1 MSDFSFLH
9 NNLTNEDIIAIYSLG
24 PNFTNIYYD
33 INIIARIYN
42 IDSYIIELIWNNY
55 IYTEITNNLKKNII

>member
-9 NNLTNEDIIAIYSLG
+9 NYLTNEDIIAIYSLG

-33 INIIARIYN
+33 INIIAIIYN

-55 IYTEITNNLKKNII
+55 LYTEITNNLKKII

>member
-55 IYTEITNNLKKNII
+55 LYTEITDNLKKNII

>member
-55 IYTEITNNLKKNII
+55 LYTEITDNLKKI

>member
-9 NNLTNEDIIAIYSLG
+9 YSLTNEDIISIYSLG

-42 IDSYIIELIWNNY
+42 IDSYIIELIWNNCL
-55 IYTEITNNLKKNII
+55 YTEITNNLKKII

>member
-42 IDSYIIELIWNNY
+42 IDFYIIELIWNNY
-55 IYTEITNNLKKNII
+55 LYTEITDNLKKI